1 MGKVKK
7 KKSFNFG
14 KYESEFEKVSHNELD
29 VREDWTKV
37 IRYIHYL
44 KTGTDFHRVIIFVK
58 KSDFI
63 FRQNYFDKEEHNFK
77 TDLPHGSSTTN
88 TRPHMLTNKSVKTVI
103 KESTSRPK
111 DVANDLF
118 QDIRGALGVK
128 STSGFSKSRQRVKD
142 LRRNTYR
149 EDDTIKLIDVM
160 KMLNTYK
167 EPRDK
172 KERLGQRM
180 LPSHIDL
187 SNLVVFH
194 F

>member
-1 MGKVKK
+1 M
-7 KKSFNFG
+7 
-14 KYESEFEKVSHNELD
+14 
-29 VREDWTKV
+29 
-37 IRYIHYL
+37 
-44 KTGTDFHRVIIFVK
+44 
-58 KSDFI
+58 
-63 FRQNYFDKEEHNFK
+63 
-77 TDLPHGSSTTN
+77 
-88 TRPHMLTNKSVKTVI
+88 KTVI

-128 STSGFSKSRQRVKD
+128 STSGFSKCRQRVKD
-142 LRRNTYR
+142 LRRNKYR

-160 KMLNTYK
+160 NMQNTYK